1 MKVALIGSRR
11 YLNRILEWFV
21 RFLGDV
27 SGRIQEYLKERDSTV
42 YCKLQR
48 CFVRF
53 LEDILQGWEFALSLF
68 SIPFF

>member
-1 MKVALIGSRR
+1 MEVALIGSRK

-42 YCKLQR
+42 YCK
-48 CFVRF
+48 
-53 LEDILQGWEFALSLF
+53 GALLGF
-68 SIPFF
+68 